1 MQCVPPPSSPPSS
14 SRLLVLTL
22 ASPLAVDRDYAETTR
37 AFPFKETFVAPNTTW
52 NDRDMRGLSSH
63 SISELAKA
71 KLTLVYHTTVAF
83 VRPLSLS
90 PSSPAFLSFV
100 EPS

>member
-1 MQCVPPPSSPPSS
+1 MCSASLLPPPPPLLV
-14 SRLLVLTL
+14 LLVLTL
-22 ASPLAVDRDYAETTR
+22 ASPPAVDRDYAETTR

-71 KLTLVYHTTVAF
+71 KLTLVYPTTVAF
-83 VRPLSLS
+83 VRPLS
-90 PSSPAFLSFV
+90 PSSSALLNLV
-100 EPS
+100 EPG